1 VVEVRAQVIS
11 RGVHVPDRSN
21 LDLRNS
27 PNNLDLLV
35 NNNFLKKPKINSKQT
50 RSVGQNQE
58 TKNLD
63 KVCKK
68 AKVVQMF

>member
-1 VVEVRAQVIS
+1 VVEVRAKVIT
-11 RGVHVPDRSN
+11 RGVLVPDRSN
-21 LDLRNS
+21 LDL
-27 PNNLDLLV
+27 LG

-68 AKVVQMF
+68 AKVVQIF